1 MKKWKEVA
9 NEEYHA
15 FMKNMTQDLTELPK
29 ERKAIRSKWVF
40 CIKRKTN
47 GKVDKY
53 YVRLIA
59 QGLSQTKGL
68 DFYETFAPI
77 VKFFSFRVLLA
88 LATTFDLEIH
98 RMNVKNVFL
107 NIKLEED
114 IYMM

>member
-1 MKKWKEVA
+1 
-9 NEEYHA
+9 
-15 FMKNMTQDLTELPK
+15 
-29 ERKAIRSKWVF
+29 
-40 CIKRKTN
+40 
-47 GKVDKY
+47 
-53 YVRLIA
+53 
-59 QGLSQTKGL
+59 L